1 MYKKLLT
8 LIFIFFL
15 FYVLT
20 GKSYAVDCTSVPIS
34 GSYVIPA
41 GGCTFANTVDGVD
54 EGTGAS
60 NSAVLTVPSGRT
72 LTLNANQT
80 IAFGLINMGG
90 DGVIAKSQS
99 GAQLVKK
106 PLWMQDCNANGTP
119 GSVTQTASLSSPGT
133 SYRRRN
139 LLSSIS
145 STDNSDSVDATY
157 KYAWGENIGWLVAD
171 YGFGLNGGGTELTG
185 YLWGENIGW
194 LSLNCSNTG
203 TCGTVNYQATKSGTT
218 LAGYGWA
225 ENAGWISFNCSNTG
239 TCGTVNYGVSV
250 DGSGYFSG
258 YGWAENAGWISFNCS
273 NTGTCGT
280 VDYKVKICQ

>member
-157 KYAWGENIGWLVAD
+157 KYAWGENIGWL
-171 YGFGLNGGGTELTG
+171 
-185 YLWGENIGW
+185 
-194 LSLNCSNTG
+194 SLNCSNTG

-225 ENAGWISFNCSNTG
+225 EKAGWISFNCSNTG